1 MSTLGRNQEEV
12 HTVGWHRIRFA
23 VDGAPVVIVVFGARC
38 EAQSVLLQ
46 YCLEPGPEFARFVV
60 DSSVVVAVPAP
71 NASFGVQTAV
81 APTAWTD
88 PVVVGIGH

>member
-1 MSTLGRNQEEV
+1 MLGRKQEEV
-12 HTVGWHRIRFA
+12 HINVWNRMRFA
-23 VDGAPVVIVVFGARC
+23 VGDAPVVIVVFGARC

-46 YCLEPGPEFARFVV
+46 YCLEPGPEFARIVV
-60 DSSVVVAVPAP
+60 DSSVVVAVPVRDT
-71 NASFGVQTAV
+71 SFGAQTTE